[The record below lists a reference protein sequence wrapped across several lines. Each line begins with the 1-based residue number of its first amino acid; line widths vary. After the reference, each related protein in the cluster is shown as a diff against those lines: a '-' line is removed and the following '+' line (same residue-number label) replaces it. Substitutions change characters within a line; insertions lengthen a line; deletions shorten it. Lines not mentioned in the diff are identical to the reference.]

1 MFFAVALSIFRC
13 PMSRRIL
20 FRCARSFAALL
31 AISLCGCD
39 SGPEAPELRDAP
51 VYENAK
57 EGFRFMVP
65 DGWTQTASSILPA
78 GDLEGDAFLAR
89 YRVKSPEAGSTLQ
102 IECFQENEPVDLQ
115 EYHSGP
121 SYRVNRWKLKG
132 EPETVTLGGREAQR
146 MMFEATMDGREISK
160 EVVCFRKGNRV
171 YSFVGLFSSTDEKA
185 RQQIQR
191 AVASVSWD

>member
-1 MFFAVALSIFRC
+1 
-13 PMSRRIL
+13 MSRRIL
-20 FRCARSFAALL
+20 FRCARSFAVLL

-102 IECFQENEPVDLQ
+102 IECFQENEPADLQ

-146 MMFEATMDGREISK
+146 MMFEATMDGRDISK

-191 AVASVSWD
+191 AVASVNWD

>member
-1 MFFAVALSIFRC
+1 
-13 PMSRRIL
+13 
-20 FRCARSFAALL
+20 
-31 AISLCGCD
+31 
-39 SGPEAPELRDAP
+39 
-51 VYENAK
+51 
-57 EGFRFMVP
+57 MVP
-65 DGWTQTASSILPA
+65 DGWTQTASSILPT
-78 GDLEGDAFLAR
+78 GDLDGEVFLAR

-102 IECFQENEPVDLQ
+102 IECFQENEPADLR

-121 SYRVNRWKLKG
+121 SYRVNRWEPSG

-146 MMFEATMDGREISK
+146 LMFEATMDGRKLSK

-171 YSFVGLFSSTDEKA
+171 YSFVGLFSFTDEKA